1 MDGERSDTPVM
12 AAFREWQAQYD
23 RVIKADAGFDFEA
36 ATADLE
42 VIEDRMANLPFH
54 GPADV
59 LALLAAQ
66 TRWGQIG
73 DREWRDNLPAEAL
86 AVIERILA

>member
-23 RVIKADAGFDFEA
+23 CVLKADAGLDFEMA
-36 ATADLE
+36 NTELE
-42 VIEDRMANLPFH
+42 AIEDRMANLPFH

-73 DREWRDNLPAEAL
+73 DHEWRDNLPAEAL
-86 AVIERILA
+86 AVIERALA